1 MAEPG
6 PHKPSAL
13 SGDPAQGGGASGG
26 ADIVIHIAPPV
37 RRYDFSTML
46 GIFFAL
52 ALIAAAIS
60 MGTGNA
66 SFFDVPS
73 VLIVV
78 FGTVAAT
85 SIAYTG
91 SEMRRA
97 WKVLRNSTLHRSWD
111 YAQMARQLLDLAT
124 LARKKGI
131 LSLGGPNAAEIAK
144 DKLLARGVEL
154 VTDGYT
160 AEDIARILNQE
171 IDALVDRHRRS
182 AGIIRRAAEIAP
194 AMGLIGTLVGLVQM
208 LSDLTNPDAIGPAM
222 ALALL
227 TTFYGAI
234 LGMVILSPLAAKL
247 ERNSH
252 DEAAIRNLILI
263 GMTSIAR
270 QENPRRLEIL
280 LNSELPPDSRI
291 QYFT

>member
-1 MAEPG
+1 MAFDPG
-6 PHKPSAL
+6 QNKPTAATS
-13 SGDPAQGGGASGG
+13 DPTQGGP
-26 ADIVIHIAPPV
+26 DIVIHIAPPV
-37 RRYDFSTML
+37 RRYDFSTLL

-52 ALIAAAIS
+52 ALIAGAIS

-66 SFFDVPS
+66 SFFDIPS
-73 VLIVV
+73 IMIVV
-78 FGTVAAT
+78 LGTIAAT
-85 SIAYTG
+85 SIAYSG
-91 SEMRRA
+91 SEMRGA
-97 WKVLRNSTLHRSWD
+97 WKVLRNSTFHRSWD
-111 YAQMARQLLDLAT
+111 YSRMARQLLDLAT
-124 LARKKGI
+124 LARKKGT
-131 LSLGGPNAAEIAK
+131 LALGGPNAAEISK

-160 AEDIARILNQE
+160 AEDIERILNQE
-171 IDALVDRHRRS
+171 IDALIDRHRRS
-182 AGIIRRAAEIAP
+182 AGIVRRAAEIAP

-208 LSDLTNPDAIGPAM
+208 LSDLKNPDAIGPAM

-234 LGMVILSPLAAKL
+234 LGMVILTPLAAKL
-247 ERNSH
+247 ERNSNN
-252 DEAAIRNLILI
+252 EAAIRNLILI